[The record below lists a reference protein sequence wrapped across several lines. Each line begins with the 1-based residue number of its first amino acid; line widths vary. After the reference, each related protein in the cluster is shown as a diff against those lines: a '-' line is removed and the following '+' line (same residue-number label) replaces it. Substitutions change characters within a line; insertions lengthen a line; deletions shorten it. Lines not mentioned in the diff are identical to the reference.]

1 MIKYCHIY
9 DSIAIILIG
18 TVYICHVY
26 DTRSKNTKQ
35 YQTFKDIAPTNLYVD
50 ISVVESGRFACY
62 RGRRTPCPQISNNG
76 KGLHRRWHKC
86 TAICILIGAG
96 HGKCGG
102 MNHFLLLPHCPSTGI
117 RAFCVGLYLSPGKLT
132 HTLAVRVSSSF
143 VTHRAFSRLRTR
155 VLCLREKR

>member
-62 RGRRTPCPQISNNG
+62 RGRRTPFANFEQWQRGAPPVTQVHGDMHTNRRGARKMWWHESFFIAASLSVNGNKSILRWALSLAGETDSHSGCPRIQ
-76 KGLHRRWHKC
+76 
-86 TAICILIGAG
+86 
-96 HGKCGG
+96 
-102 MNHFLLLPHCPSTGI
+102 
-117 RAFCVGLYLSPGKLT
+117 
-132 HTLAVRVSSSF
+132 
-143 VTHRAFSRLRTR
+143 
-155 VLCLREKR
+155 